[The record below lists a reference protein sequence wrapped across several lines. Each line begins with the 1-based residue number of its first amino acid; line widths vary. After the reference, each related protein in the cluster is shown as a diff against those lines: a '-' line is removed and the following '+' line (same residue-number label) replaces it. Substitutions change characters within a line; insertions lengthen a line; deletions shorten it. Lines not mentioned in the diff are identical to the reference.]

1 MPLKVKTWATI
12 TPAII
17 GLVGVLV
24 GAIITTGANYLLAV
38 RQETADAAKT
48 KLARANELK
57 TAARLIANEF
67 VLAHSAAK
75 NLVEQKR
82 LMPEQIE
89 CTLDAWQRYKG
100 VVALELPYTDW
111 TAAYVAALAVEHLS
125 LTRPTPLLTEL
136 VANDPLAESGK
147 RIVRDIDAGL
157 KALAPYLIDNPP
169 LKSN

>member
-111 TAAYVAALAVEHLS
+111 IAVHVAALAE
-125 LTRPTPLLTEL
+125 R
-136 VANDPLAESGK
+136 G
-147 RIVRDIDAGL
+147 
-157 KALAPYLIDNPP
+157 PP
-169 LKSN
+169 LV

>member
-100 VVALELPYTDW
+100 VVALEL
-111 TAAYVAALAVEHLS
+111 
-125 LTRPTPLLTEL
+125 
-136 VANDPLAESGK
+136 
-147 RIVRDIDAGL
+147 
-157 KALAPYLIDNPP
+157 
-169 LKSN
+169 